1 MVVLWIAQSCHAKRR
16 SSEGP
21 EGGSLL
27 WSRDIRKPLVSTFGE
42 QTTNENG
49 TENEE
54 IVGWTSLI
62 PPAEGIAVLDDLW
75 VEPEWMGK
83 GVGANLFLC
92 VSNRARELG
101 AVQ

>member
-1 MVVLWIAQSCHAKRR
+1 M
-16 SSEGP
+16 
-21 EGGSLL
+21 
-27 WSRDIRKPLVSTFGE
+27 
-42 QTTNENG
+42 
-49 TENEE
+49 
-54 IVGWTSLI
+54 GWTSLI

-75 VEPEWMGK
+75 IEPEWMGK